1 MNNDQIL
8 VFVELLDSINTQLTK
23 IADTLD
29 GMACNQL
36 SENDEQTPA
45 DSLNQ
50 IAKDFRKYTESLNKG
65 KSND

>member
-8 VFVELLDSINTQLTK
+8 VFVELLDSINTQLAK
-23 IADTLD
+23 IADTLHD
-29 GMACNQL
+29 IGCNQL
-36 SENDEQTPA
+36 SENGDNTPA

>member
-1 MNNDQIL
+1 MPVLKNSKH
-8 VFVELLDSINTQLTK
+8 ELFAQELAK